1 MFVAKEARGALA
13 ALFERRAPVSVESR
27 SAGQLAGNRL
37 VPHRAIVSREQ
48 VTTTLQVEIKR
59 ILDEAGIDSPFIVS
73 PAVPWALRSA
83 P

>member
-1 MFVAKEARGALA
+1 
-13 ALFERRAPVSVESR
+13 
-27 SAGQLAGNRL
+27 LAGNRL